1 MCLVVQT
8 RSVVKSSP
16 ESCAVLGVF
25 SVIYFAP
32 IATARNMMLLL
43 TSLRGSLVKKIGTA
57 CSVAAAPY
65 DLFLRRHTARAK
77 LQACRFPLAHILPR
91 IRCFVRSCWR
101 IDLGSAHLRS
111 T

>member
-16 ESCAVLGVF
+16 ESCAVLGVI

-43 TSLRGSLVKKIGTA
+43 TSLRGSLGKKIDM
-57 CSVAAAPY
+57 AAASG
-65 DLFLRRHTARAK
+65 LFLRRHK
-77 LQACRFPLAHILPR
+77 LQACRYPLALFPC
-91 IRCFVRSCWR
+91 IRWPAATPCAYP
-101 IDLGSAHLRS
+101 LYPLL
-111 T
+111 

>member
-1 MCLVVQT
+1 MCLVAQT

-16 ESCAVLGVF
+16 ESCAVLGVI

-32 IATARNMMLLL
+32 IAMARNMMLLL

-57 CSVAAAPY
+57 CSVVAATF
-65 DLFLRRHTARAK
+65 DLFLRLHLARAK

-91 IRCFVRSCWR
+91 IRCFAYDRAGV
-101 IDLGSAHLRS
+101 LTLVVHLRS
-111 T
+111 A